1 MTTTTTNAITT
12 TINTQFPL
20 WWLCII
26 ASPRPDNHRLSSRD
40 QTTMLQRNS
49 DLGNTK
55 WVNMDFTIINI
66 THHLWLLSRLELN
79 SQDPEEIY
87 FLQLSERT
95 QFWPKLSRAFSIYIY
110 RALRIYSIKLIFEG
124 TAGCFPFGWTNIPFH
139 CVPVPHD
146 TVSIFSYWGV
156 LLKPVAAFLHFCA
169 KYFVAKYF

>member
-1 MTTTTTNAITT
+1 MHNCQPEAPT
-12 TINTQFPL
+12 
-20 WWLCII
+20 II
-26 ASPRPDNHRLSSRD
+26 ASAAGTRPPCSRGIQTWETLNGWTWTSLSLTYFS
-40 QTTMLQRNS
+40 
-49 DLGNTK
+49 
-55 WVNMDFTIINI
+55 
-66 THHLWLLSRLELN
+66 HHLLLLSRLELN
-79 SQDPEEIY
+79 SQDPEGIC
-87 FLQLSERT
+87 FIQLSERT

-169 KYFVAKYF
+169 KYFFAKYFFLMQSLIDFQVQ